1 MVIEMRPY
9 SIDLREKIVEAA
21 GGGMTY
27 KAIACIFGVCPE
39 SVYRYCAAAKNGDLT
54 PKTRKS
60 HPKKID
66 PDALTRDVEKFPD
79 STLKER
85 AARFGAIAPSIRK
98 RLLAL
103 GITQKKR
110 RRFIAG
116 ATNSTAGSL
125 SGISKS

>member
-1 MVIEMRPY
+1 MHIRRM
-9 SIDLREKIVEAA
+9 SRERLSLLCRRKEWR
-21 GGGMTY
+21 
-27 KAIACIFGVCPE
+27 FE
-39 SVYRYCAAAKNGDLT
+39 

-60 HPKKID
+60 HPKKINS
-66 PDALTRDVEKFPD
+66 DALILDVENFPD
-79 STLKER
+79 STLKQR
-85 AARFGAIAPSIRK
+85 GARFGASAPAIRK
-98 RLLAL
+98 RLVAL

>member
-1 MVIEMRPY
+1 M
-9 SIDLREKIVEAA
+9 AA
-21 GGGMTY
+21 KSGMGW
-27 KAIACIFGVCPE
+27 KAIANLFGVCTA
-39 SVYRYCAAAKNGDLT
+39 SVARYCAAAKNGDLT

-60 HPKKID
+60 HPKKINS
-66 PDALTRDVEKFPD
+66 DALILDVENFPD
-79 STLKER
+79 STLKQR
-85 AARFGAIAPSIRK
+85 GARFGASATAIRK
-98 RLLAL
+98 RLVAL